1 MGVDIKSGKT
11 QLLFD
16 SDDLCTGPEILSDE
30 EKARRERMHLSGS
43 GIVSYQWSDD
53 GKALLFPLA
62 GNAFI
67 IV

>member
-1 MGVDIKSGKT
+1 LGVDIKSGKT